1 MLHGWMIL
9 FLQNFRIQMENQNWG
24 TWLVSI
30 KFIDIL
36 KYVGGIVMKNAN
48 SVLESIYKSH
58 NHSRA
63 FAQLYSR

>member
-1 MLHGWMIL
+1 
-9 FLQNFRIQMENQNWG
+9 MENQNWG

-48 SVLESIYKSH
+48 SILESIYKSH

-63 FAQLYSR
+63 FAQLCSR